1 MITREKHDKSY
12 FLFYRKAILKF
23 HTLPINSVLPK
34 LFFYL
39 ISFNFDWFLLDTFAS
54 RIFKKYIFDHFLKFI
69 QNFMMVSLNL
79 KGHLK

>member
-39 ISFNFDWFLLDTFAS
+39 ISFNFD
-54 RIFKKYIFDHFLKFI
+54 
-69 QNFMMVSLNL
+69 
-79 KGHLK
+79 